1 MVRFMRY
8 YYYVGVM
15 SMSIDDDSLKYVYK
29 IDYDIGTAYFETYK
43 ELREKNEKPK
53 KFSLKYAEDIA
64 RYLRVHGYDAF
75 VITTTADYR

>member
-1 MVRFMRY
+1 MRY

-15 SMSIDDDSLKYVYK
+15 SMCVDDDSLKYIYK
-29 IDYDIGTAYFETYK
+29 IDYDAGTAYFETYK

-64 RYLRVHGYDAF
+64 KYLRASGYDAF

>member
-1 MVRFMRY
+1 MKY

-15 SMSIDDDSLKYVYK
+15 SMSVDDDSLRYVYK
-29 IDYDIGTAYFETYK
+29 IDYDAGTAHFGTYR

-53 KFSLKYAEDIA
+53 KFSLKYAEDLA
-64 RYLRVHGYDAF
+64 KYLRVHGYDAF

>member
-1 MVRFMRY
+1 MKY

-15 SMSIDDDSLKYVYK
+15 SMSVDDDSLKYVYK
-29 IDYDIGTAYFETYK
+29 VDCDTSYVVTAYFGTYK

-53 KFSLKYAEDIA
+53 KFSLKYAKDIVK
-64 RYLRVHGYDAF
+64 YLSASGYDAF

>member
-1 MVRFMRY
+1 MRY

-15 SMSIDDDSLKYVYK
+15 SMSVDDDSLKYVYK
-29 IDYDIGTAYFETYK
+29 VDYDIDTVTAYFGTYK
-43 ELREKNEKPK
+43 ELREKSEKPR
-53 KFSLKYAEDIA
+53 KFSLKYAKDLA

>member
-1 MVRFMRY
+1 
-8 YYYVGVM
+8 
-15 SMSIDDDSLKYVYK
+15 MSIDDDSLKYIYK
-29 IDYDIGTAYFETYK
+29 VDYDAGTACFETYK

-64 RYLRVHGYDAF
+64 KYLRASGYDAF

>member
-1 MVRFMRY
+1 
-8 YYYVGVM
+8 
-15 SMSIDDDSLKYVYK
+15 MSIDNDSLKYVYK
-29 IDYDIGTAYFETYK
+29 IDYDAETAYFETYK

-64 RYLRVHGYDAF
+64 KYLRASGYDAF

>member
-1 MVRFMRY
+1 MKY

-15 SMSIDDDSLKYVYK
+15 SMSVDDNSLKYVYK
-29 IDYDIGTAYFETYK
+29 VDCDTSYVVTAYFETYK

-53 KFSLKYAEDIA
+53 KFSLKYAKDIA
-64 RYLRVHGYDAF
+64 KYISASGYDAF

>member
-1 MVRFMRY
+1 MKY

-15 SMSIDDDSLKYVYK
+15 SISVDDDSLKYVYK
-29 IDYDIGTAYFETYK
+29 VDCDTSYVVTAYFGTYK

-53 KFSLKYAEDIA
+53 KFSLKCAKDIA
-64 RYLRVHGYDAF
+64 KYISASGYDAF

>member
-1 MVRFMRY
+1 MKY

-15 SMSIDDDSLKYVYK
+15 SMSVDDDSLKYVYK
-29 IDYDIGTAYFETYK
+29 VDCDTSYVVTAYFGTYK

-53 KFSLKYAEDIA
+53 KFSLKHAKDIA
-64 RYLRVHGYDAF
+64 KYLSASGYDAF

>member
-1 MVRFMRY
+1 
-8 YYYVGVM
+8 
-15 SMSIDDDSLKYVYK
+15 MSIDDDSLKYVYK
-29 IDYDIGTAYFETYK
+29 IDYNTDYDAGTAYFETYK

-64 RYLRVHGYDAF
+64 KYLRASGYDAF

>member
-1 MVRFMRY
+1 
-8 YYYVGVM
+8 M
-15 SMSIDDDSLKYVYK
+15 SVDDDSLKYVYK
-29 IDYDIGTAYFETYK
+29 VDYGTDYDTVTAYFGTYR

-53 KFSLKYAEDIA
+53 KFSLKYAKDLA

>member
-1 MVRFMRY
+1 
-8 YYYVGVM
+8 
-15 SMSIDDDSLKYVYK
+15 MSIDDDSLKYVYK
-29 IDYDIGTAYFETYK
+29 IDYDAETAYFETYK

-64 RYLRVHGYDAF
+64 KYLRASGYDAF

>member
-1 MVRFMRY
+1 MRY

-15 SMSIDDDSLKYVYK
+15 SMSVDDDSLKYVYK
-29 IDYDIGTAYFETYK
+29 VDCDTSYVVTAYFGTYK

-53 KFSLKYAEDIA
+53 KFSLKHAKDIA
-64 RYLRVHGYDAF
+64 KYLSASGYDAF

>member
-1 MVRFMRY
+1 MRY

-15 SMSIDDDSLKYVYK
+15 SMSVDDDSLKYVYK
-29 IDYDIGTAYFETYK
+29 VDCDTSYVVTAYFGTYK

-53 KFSLKYAEDIA
+53 KFSLKYAKDIA
-64 RYLRVHGYDAF
+64 KYISASGYDAF

>member
-1 MVRFMRY
+1 MRY

-15 SMSIDDDSLKYVYK
+15 SMSVDDDSLKYVYK
-29 IDYDIGTAYFETYK
+29 VDYDTVTAYFETYR

-64 RYLRVHGYDAF
+64 KYLRASGYDAF

>member
-1 MVRFMRY
+1 MKY

-29 IDYDIGTAYFETYK
+29 IDYDAGTAYFETYK

-64 RYLRVHGYDAF
+64 KYLRASGYDAF

>member
-1 MVRFMRY
+1 
-8 YYYVGVM
+8 
-15 SMSIDDDSLKYVYK
+15 MSIDDDSLKYVYK
-29 IDYDIGTAYFETYK
+29 VDYDTGTAYFETYR

-64 RYLRVHGYDAF
+64 KYLRAGSYDAF

>member
-1 MVRFMRY
+1 MRY

-15 SMSIDDDSLKYVYK
+15 SMSVDDDSLKYVYK
-29 IDYDIGTAYFETYK
+29 VDCDTNYVVTAYFGTYK

-53 KFSLKYAEDIA
+53 KFSLKYAKDIVK
-64 RYLRVHGYDAF
+64 YLSANGYDAF

>member
-1 MVRFMRY
+1 MKY

-15 SMSIDDDSLKYVYK
+15 SMSVDDDSLKYVYK
-29 IDYDIGTAYFETYK
+29 VDYDTGTAYYETYG

-64 RYLRVHGYDAF
+64 KYLRASGYDAF

>member
-29 IDYDIGTAYFETYK
+29 IDYDAGTAYFETYK

-53 KFSLKYAEDIA
+53 KFSLKYAEDLA
-64 RYLRVHGYDAF
+64 KYLRTSGYDAF

>member
-1 MVRFMRY
+1 MRY

-29 IDYDIGTAYFETYK
+29 IGYDAGTAYFETYK

-64 RYLRVHGYDAF
+64 KYLRASGYDAF

>member
-1 MVRFMRY
+1 MKY

-15 SMSIDDDSLKYVYK
+15 SMSINDDSLKYVYK
-29 IDYDIGTAYFETYK
+29 IDYDAETAYFETYR

-64 RYLRVHGYDAF
+64 KYLRANGYDAF

>member
-29 IDYDIGTAYFETYK
+29 IDYDAGTAYFETYK

-64 RYLRVHGYDAF
+64 KYLRASGYDAF

>member
-1 MVRFMRY
+1 MKY

-15 SMSIDDDSLKYVYK
+15 SMSVDDNSLKYVYK
-29 IDYDIGTAYFETYK
+29 VDCDTSYVVTAYFGTYK

-53 KFSLKYAEDIA
+53 KFSLKHAKDIA
-64 RYLRVHGYDAF
+64 KYLSASGYDAF

>member
-1 MVRFMRY
+1 MRY

-15 SMSIDDDSLKYVYK
+15 SMSVDDDSLRYVYK
-29 IDYDIGTAYFETYK
+29 IDYDTGTAYLETYR

-64 RYLRVHGYDAF
+64 KYLRASGYDAF

>member
-1 MVRFMRY
+1 MKY

-15 SMSIDDDSLKYVYK
+15 SMSVDDNSLKYVYK
-29 IDYDIGTAYFETYK
+29 VDCDTSYVVTAYFGTYK

-53 KFSLKYAEDIA
+53 KFSLKYAKDLA
-64 RYLRVHGYDAF
+64 KYLSASGYDAF

>member
-1 MVRFMRY
+1 
-8 YYYVGVM
+8 
-15 SMSIDDDSLKYVYK
+15 MSIDDDSLKYVYK
-29 IDYDIGTAYFETYK
+29 IDYDAGTAYFETYK

-64 RYLRVHGYDAF
+64 KYLRASGYDAF

>member
-1 MVRFMRY
+1 MKY

-15 SMSIDDDSLKYVYK
+15 SMSVDDDSLKYVYK
-29 IDYDIGTAYFETYK
+29 VDCDTSYVVTAYFGTYK

-53 KFSLKYAEDIA
+53 KFSLKYAKDIA
-64 RYLRVHGYDAF
+64 KYISATGYDAF